1 MLHQFIDYICCI
13 HYVPTT
19 MVKRSKLDWT
29 AKRFCS
35 ILWLKLNFMQRSYNT
50 CRKIFSRIL
59 PLMRETH
66 FGQLDNTPNQ
76 TIAEL
81 GMRLKK
87 FKSVN
92 RRGTKKHSWIA
103 SPCHN
108 SPILIV
114 YYIAIGAGI
123 MTRWNYKKHCWSSFE
138 RACLN
143 CSSWCMHTDYSSNMA
158 YPLLKC
164 SRYAVV

>member
-1 MLHQFIDYICCI
+1 MLHALCSNDDGETIETRLNSQKILLDSLTEVKLHATFIQHLSQDIFT
-13 HYVPTT
+13 HFTT
-19 MVKRSKLDWT
+19 DAGDTFWPK
-29 AKRFCS
+29 C
-35 ILWLKLNFMQRSYNT
+35 
-50 CRKIFSRIL
+50 
-59 PLMRETH
+59 